1 MRIRILD
8 PHWEKMDPNP
18 GHEHF
23 FKIYWFFSTFFASW
37 FRIQEAKILQIHT
50 DPDPDTKHWFTCY
63 AIPDFQF

>member
-1 MRIRILD
+1 MNISLRYTD
-8 PHWEKMDPNP
+8 
-18 GHEHF
+18 F
-23 FKIYWFFSTFFASW
+23 FQLFFASW